1 MKSKEKRNM
10 LLTGGSLKELRS
22 NIGKK
27 FYFKS
32 VNVMRRITSLHN
44 SGGISEYHYE
54 YYDVEGDR
62 RAVKYEGA
70 ALFLFFGK
78 YARE

>member
-44 SGGISEYHYE
+44 SGGNECHFE

>member
-32 VNVMRRITSLHN
+32 VNTVRRITSLHN
-44 SGGISEYHYE
+44 SGSEYHFE

-62 RAVKYEGA
+62 RDVKYEGA
-70 ALFLFFGK
+70 ALFLFF
-78 YARE
+78 R

>member
-27 FYFKS
+27 FYFESKK
-32 VNVMRRITSLHN
+32 VMRRITSLHN
-44 SGGISEYHYE
+44 TGGLAEYHFE

-62 RAVKYEGA
+62 RDVKYEGA